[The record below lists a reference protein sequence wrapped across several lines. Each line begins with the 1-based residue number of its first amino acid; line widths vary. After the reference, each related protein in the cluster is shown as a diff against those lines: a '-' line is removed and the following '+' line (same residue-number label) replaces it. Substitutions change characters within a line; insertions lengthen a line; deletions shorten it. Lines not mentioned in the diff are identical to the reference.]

1 MLASLW
7 FIDHRREGELGRFAS
22 RRLSLVVFQGLLH
35 ASRHLRRCVA
45 FLSGFM
51 DTLKSSFLLLAHLFP
66 IDADTAEV
74 RHSIRF
80 ERRALAVAY
89 QAGFRVILLCHSDLL
104 TFPERERCLALL
116 SDLNRFLLHSQP
128 PLFIRIAN
136 VLIAWN
142 EDGSWN
148 GLVTELVLD
157 HVLLFNLLLH
167 DHLIYFRLARICFL
181 SLIVPHL
188 EAERLGN
195 CDTISSPSKRL
206 LPHLMH
212 VVIGC
217 DALLV

>member
-1 MLASLW
+1 MLASLR

-104 TFPERERCLALL
+104 TLPKIERLLALL
-116 SDLNRFLLHSQP
+116 SDLNRLLFHFQP
-128 PLFIRIAN
+128 SRFISITDLL
-136 VLIAWN
+136 VAWN

-148 GLVTELVLD
+148 RLMTELVLD

-167 DHLIYFRLARICFL
+167 NHFVDFLLACACL
-181 SLIVPHL
+181 LGLIVPHL
-188 EAERLGN
+188 EGKRLGN
-195 CDTISSPSKRL
+195 GDAISAPSERF

-212 VVIGC
+212 VIISRN
-217 DALLV
+217 ALLV